1 MNIDKELYEAR
12 EEACKAADSAAYST
26 AVWSSAAYFAANSAR
41 SLAHPG
47 CWAVGISVYWAAN
60 SAYFAAKSAADSAA
74 TSAYWSASAAE
85 KLKQVE
91 MIKEML

>member
-60 SAYFAAKSAADSAA
+60 SAVDSTTDQAAKLEAGQ
-74 TSAYWSASAAE
+74 
-85 KLKQVE
+85 KQIN